1 VLIDDVAELIARV
14 IERRSTGSLNIA
26 TGKVHSFREIAE
38 LVTASAPK
46 KVAIKGSPRSGPMP
60 HNGYRPFDNA
70 ATRAAFPD
78 FSYTALSDGI
88 AKAQHDERSRNA

>member
-1 VLIDDVAELIARV
+1 
-14 IERRSTGSLNIA
+14 
-26 TGKVHSFREIAE
+26 
-38 LVTASAPK
+38 VTASAPK